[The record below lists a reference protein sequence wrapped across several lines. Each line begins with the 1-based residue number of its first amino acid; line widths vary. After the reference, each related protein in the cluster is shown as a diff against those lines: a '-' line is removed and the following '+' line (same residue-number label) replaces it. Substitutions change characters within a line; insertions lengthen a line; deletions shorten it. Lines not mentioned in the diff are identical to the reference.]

1 MSVDITY
8 DEALIEEIAA
18 RFDLRDPNKR
28 ALSVLINRI
37 SKGTGFQEL
46 VADLATGV
54 GKTYLMS
61 SLIDYL
67 AAQGVRHVL
76 VVTPGSTIQRKT
88 LANFDAASAK
98 YVAGAEYVPFLVTP
112 ENFQAANV
120 GAVLRDPRRLKVF
133 VFNVQQLIRPTDKV
147 SRKVRSEDENLG
159 DALYTHLEA
168 AGDLF
173 VIADEH
179 HVYHEKA
186 KAFSSGIRDL
196 NPVAMVGL
204 TATPATADLPKVAFE
219 YTLGEA
225 IADGHVKVPVI
236 VYRKDGTKDERTQLA
251 DACRLLANKEES
263 YRIFREVNPDAPAVK
278 PCLFVVCQTIDHA
291 AEVAQKLA
299 GSGFIGDGS
308 QVLQVTSQSSDE
320 ALEALASVEDPDSPI
335 RAIVSV
341 NMLRE
346 GWDVKNIAVIVALRK
361 LASQTLTE
369 QILGRGLRLPF
380 GQRTGVPDVDQV
392 DLVAH
397 DSYAQLLAQKD
408 VLRQRIQLPSSKVEV
423 DENGA
428 ATTATVD
435 PAQPLDP
442 AGATIGPGGQQSILP
457 VDSPVPGQWSLFD
470 NDPSHGQTGTSDN
483 ETQAAIGGSVEVDP
497 AAALVFQET
506 GSRLQTKAPAPV
518 NRTQGAPQVIFPR
531 LESRLSY
538 APFSLSDISNAEAER
553 AGAAFAEE
561 VPTFMFRDA
570 LEATR
575 QGDDVTIK
583 VTPQGRTEAG
593 QRFEGLDIVYDS
605 LVKLIMQQPE
615 VPSELGSKNAARRIV
630 QAFLR
635 GTGAVEKEDH
645 VESWGQKRREQA
657 VDGMRRMIRDKI
669 ASRTPQTK
677 YEIVPVEL
685 PTEPVLVS
693 AAAVDAYDGQKFAK
707 GVQYTGW
714 QKNIMPVASFDAG
727 TTEWELAMLM
737 DRDPDI
743 EWWTRVYV
751 HQEAFIPT
759 GNGRYY
765 PDFIALDKAG
775 ECWLLE
781 GKADSEALDEGVLA
795 KKNAAENWARR
806 VSDDGRF
813 DRWHYLFATES
824 DITKAGASWKV
835 LVNITRPE

>member
-8 DEALIEEIAA
+8 DAALIEEIAA

-28 ALSVLINRI
+28 ALSALVERI
-37 SKGTGFQEL
+37 SKGTDFQEL

-133 VFNVQQLIRPTDKV
+133 VFNVQQLIRPSDKV

-159 DALYTHLEA
+159 DALYSHLEA

-186 KAFSSGIRDL
+186 KAFSAGIRDL

-204 TATPATADLPKVAFE
+204 TATPAKADLPKVAFE

-291 AEVAQKLA
+291 AEVAQMLA

-308 QVLQVTSQSSDE
+308 QVLQITSQSSDE
-320 ALEALASVEDPDSPI
+320 ALEALASVENPDSPI

-380 GQRTGVPDVDQV
+380 AQRTGVPDVDQV

-428 ATTATVD
+428 AMTATVD

-442 AGATIGPGGQQSILP
+442 TRATIGPGGQQSILP

-470 NDPSHGQTGTSDN
+470 TDPSRGQPGLSDD
-483 ETQAAIGGSVEVDP
+483 ETQAAGGGSAAADP
-497 AAALVFQET
+497 AAALAFQET
-506 GSRLQTKAPAPV
+506 GSRLQAKAPAPV
-518 NRTQGAPQVIFPR
+518 NRTQGAPKIIFPR

-538 APFSLSDISNAEAER
+538 APFSLSDISNADAER

-605 LVKLIMQQPE
+605 LVKLIMHQPE
-615 VPSELGSKNAARRIV
+615 VPSELGSKNAARRLV

-635 GTGAVEKEDH
+635 GAGAVENGDH

-657 VDGMRRMIRDKI
+657 VDGMRRMIREKI
-669 ASRTPQTK
+669 ASRAPQTE

-685 PTEPVLVS
+685 PDEPVLVS
-693 AAAVDAYDGQKFAK
+693 TAAVDAYDGQRFAK
-707 GVQYTGW
+707 GMQYTGW

-743 EWWTRVYV
+743 EWWIRVYV
-751 HQEAFIPT
+751 HREAFIPT
-759 GNGRYY
+759 GNGKYY

-775 ECWLLE
+775 EYWLLE
-781 GKADSEALDEGVLA
+781 GKADSEALDECVLV
-795 KKNAAENWARR
+795 KKKAAESWARR

-813 DRWHYLFATES
+813 GRWHYLFATES
-824 DITKAGASWKV
+824 DIAKAGASWKV
-835 LVNITRPE
+835 LVNITKPE